1 MDELPYNC
9 VGTTS
14 YPLRK
19 KIKSDPY
26 VRICTKKN
34 SKWIQYLSKRKL
46 EKSLGESF
54 NNFLEKVFL
63 TMPTKP

>member
-26 VRICTKKN
+26 VRICTKK
-34 SKWIQYLSKRKL
+34 KFQVDPIFKQKKIRK
-46 EKSLGESF
+46 KSRRIF
-54 NNFLEKVFL
+54 Q
-63 TMPTKP
+63 